1 MLIVMSQDV
10 RVLIILLAYNVFKI
24 EHLDLMPVEE
34 QKIFVRSVK
43 EIYAP
48 LSARL
53 SLNEIKT
60 KLEDASFKFLEP
72 QMYEQLSLDER
83 LNKQERKKQVDII
96 INKINSPIKNSGTFG
111 NIAPKTI
118 ECIYS

>member
-1 MLIVMSQDV
+1 
-10 RVLIILLAYNVFKI
+10 
-24 EHLDLMPVEE
+24 MPVEE

-53 SLNEIKT
+53 RLNEIKN

-96 INKINSPIKNSGTFG
+96 INKIYFIKASHVSRNFRSHNSVCTCTDNQQILVHRVPHLSVWVV
-111 NIAPKTI
+111 
-118 ECIYS
+118 